1 MPAFE
6 SGQGADDL
14 VHGLSSSFDTEC
26 PRTMSHIPQN
36 GRLRARDAI
45 KTAGLLKRND
55 QRNGCFKSVL
65 ARQHTFHRFAFFDA
79 FGFHQ

>member
-1 MPAFE
+1 
-6 SGQGADDL
+6 
-14 VHGLSSSFDTEC
+14 
-26 PRTMSHIPQN
+26 MSHIPQN

-65 ARQHTFHRFAFFDA
+65 ARQHTFHRLAFFDA